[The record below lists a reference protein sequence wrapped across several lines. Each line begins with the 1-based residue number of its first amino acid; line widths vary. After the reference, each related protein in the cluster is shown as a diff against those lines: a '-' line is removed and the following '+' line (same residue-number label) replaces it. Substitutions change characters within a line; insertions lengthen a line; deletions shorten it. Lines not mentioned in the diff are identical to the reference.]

1 MKSQKSLKNLSSSSW
16 TAWKRKREGEADQY
30 FTDVCIRSL
39 GEGFPIQIIGIDG
52 NSICF
57 KRYFFNLRLVLE
69 AWVGCLQL
77 LIFQKK
83 QKKAF
88 KLKELYIGTL
98 LLNVNTYL
106 FYFFLRIE
114 NLF

>member
-1 MKSQKSLKNLSSSSW
+1 
-16 TAWKRKREGEADQY
+16 
-30 FTDVCIRSL
+30 
-39 GEGFPIQIIGIDG
+39 
-52 NSICF
+52 
-57 KRYFFNLRLVLE
+57 
-69 AWVGCLQL
+69 VGCLQL